1 MSTLQ
6 VSDAT
11 YSLTL
16 SFDLYVPT
24 DIHIIPITTR
34 QFLFEIGNLRLRGD
48 ILIRCYQVLTSGDS
62 NNLNN
67 QDTRELLYS
76 IQFHTCAIKTNEF
89 TFTKED
95 MDYAWQGNIEF
106 FFLFIF
112 SICDYY
118 VVSH

>member
-1 MSTLQ
+1 MDTNHL
-6 VSDAT
+6 
-11 YSLTL
+11 SL
-16 SFDLYVPT
+16 S

-89 TFTKED
+89 TFTKEE
-95 MDYAWQGNIEF
+95 MDYAWQGI
-106 FFLFIF
+106 
-112 SICDYY
+112 
-118 VVSH
+118 V